1 VPALFL
7 VRAAL
12 MVVQRKGL
20 RSCNLPILRR
30 RDMYCETLPAEPSAQ
45 MSTPINSVW
54 IAERIVRVCSEE
66 FLDVPRVVVFGN
78 G

>member
-1 VPALFL
+1 
-7 VRAAL
+7 
-12 MVVQRKGL
+12 
-20 RSCNLPILRR
+20 
-30 RDMYCETLPAEPSAQ
+30 MYCETLPAEPSAQ